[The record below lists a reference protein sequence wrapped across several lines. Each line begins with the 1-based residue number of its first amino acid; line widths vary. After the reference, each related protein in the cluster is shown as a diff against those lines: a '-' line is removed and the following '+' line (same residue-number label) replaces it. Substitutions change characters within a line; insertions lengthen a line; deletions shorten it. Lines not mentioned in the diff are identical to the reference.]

1 MDRNNL
7 NVFFRENVEAK
18 RTEIKI
24 QASDRF
30 KDKEG
35 NVIPFVFRLLEA
47 KEISELKE
55 KGYETGKDGN
65 IKVTTSKMARET
77 ILRSIIYPNLN
88 DKGLQDS
95 YKVSSAGQLLNAMLE
110 GREYEKLGDKL
121 VREQGLIADYKE
133 LINQA
138 KN

>member
-18 RTEIKI
+18 RTEIEI

-35 NVIPFVFRLLEA
+35 NPIPFVFRLLEA
-47 KEISELKE
+47 REIAELKE
-55 KGYETGKDGN
+55 KGYETDKNGN

-77 ILRSIIYPNLN
+77 ILRSIIFPNLN
-88 DKGLQDS
+88 DKALQDN

-121 VREQGLIADYKE
+121 VREQGLVADYKE
-133 LINQA
+133 LINKA

>member
-18 RTEIKI
+18 RTEIEI

-35 NVIPFVFRLLEA
+35 NAIPFVFRLLEA
-47 KEISELKE
+47 KEIVELKE
-55 KGYETGKDGN
+55 KGYETDKHGN

-88 DKGLQDS
+88 DKALQDS
-95 YKVSSAGQLLNAMLE
+95 YKASSAGQLLNAMLE

-121 VREQGLIADYKE
+121 VREQGLVADYKE
-133 LINQA
+133 LINKA

>member
-1 MDRNNL
+1 MDRKNL

-18 RTEIKI
+18 RTEIEI

-35 NVIPFVFRLLEA
+35 NAIPFVFRLLEA
-47 KEISELKE
+47 KEITELKE
-55 KGYETGKDGN
+55 KGYETDTHGN

-77 ILRSIIYPNLN
+77 ILRSIIFPNLN
-88 DKGLQDS
+88 DKALQDN

-121 VREQGLIADYKE
+121 VREQGLVADYKE
-133 LINQA
+133 LINKA

>member
-18 RTEIKI
+18 RTEIEI

-35 NVIPFVFRLLEA
+35 NTIPFVFRLLEA

-55 KGYETGKDGN
+55 KGYETDQNGN

-77 ILRSIIYPNLN
+77 ILRSIIFPNLN
-88 DKGLQDS
+88 DKALQDS

-121 VREQGLIADYKE
+121 VREQGLVADYKE
-133 LINQA
+133 LINKA